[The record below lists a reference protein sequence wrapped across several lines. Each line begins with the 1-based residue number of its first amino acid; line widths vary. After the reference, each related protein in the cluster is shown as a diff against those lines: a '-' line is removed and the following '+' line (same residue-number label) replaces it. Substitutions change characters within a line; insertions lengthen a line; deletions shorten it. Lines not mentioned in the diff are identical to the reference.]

1 MRQDFTQQHVRIA
14 ISTVFGKDKLLLE
27 NFSGTESLSR
37 TFAFSLTMKS
47 GDVALDPDTI
57 VGTLA
62 TVQVIHGDGMTRY
75 FHGLINGFTQAGID
89 AEFAWYTAE
98 MVPSLW
104 LLSLSRDRRIY
115 QNQSTVQI
123 VESVLQSF
131 GIKFINR
138 LKGSYA
144 TREYCVQYDETPLD
158 FIMRLMAQ
166 EGIFYFFQ
174 FADGSHTMVLGD
186 DPLAHHDCENSALI
200 YRGRSDTRGWPD
212 TVLRFEAGGRLV
224 TRDYNGRDYDYLKPS
239 TSLAAEAIGKAGR
252 GKFYEYPHLHT
263 TVAAGKQQQTVKV
276 QHSQSES
283 SNAAGESLCNSLY
296 AGGAFTLTKHPN
308 TKLNARYVIR
318 SVSHRADIT
327 GYTNHFEAFPAKLP
341 FRPPRSVPQPVVPGS
356 HSAFVVGPDG
366 EEIWTDLHGRV
377 KVKFHWDQS
386 SIQDDKASCW
396 VRVSQA
402 WAGNGW
408 GALFI
413 PRIGQ
418 EVIVSYLDGN
428 PDRPLI
434 TGSVYNGEQATPV
447 NLPSKQMQS
456 VIRSR
461 PTKSGNGRSKTTEIA
476 DGRMHGNELRF
487 DDKIGDEELY
497 LHAEHDMKV
506 DIEHDLDTTLYKGSE
521 QHLIKKGDRSVEVT
535 LGNETHTVGGKRDV
549 TVHKDESHSNTT
561 NFEHTVKSNY
571 TLEVDGDL
579 AETIKGK
586 TTIKITGDLVID
598 VGGSI
603 TFKSGKAMDISAGTA
618 IGVKAGTELKS
629 ESGTSYAIKAGTE
642 LKLDAL
648 TLAAKASASGQVDG
662 GGMLTIKGGM
672 VKIN

>member
-14 ISTVFGKDKLLLE
+14 ITTVLGKDKLLLE
-27 NFSGTESLSR
+27 SFTGTEALSR
-37 TFAFSLTMKS
+37 PFAFALTMKS
-47 GDVALDPDTI
+47 SEVALDPDAI
-57 VGTLA
+57 IGTLA
-62 TVQVIHGDGMTRY
+62 TVKVIHGDGMTRY
-75 FHGLINGFTQAGID
+75 FHGLISGFTQAGID
-89 AEFAWYTAE
+89 AEFAWYSAD

-131 GIKFINR
+131 GIKFDNR
-138 LKGSYA
+138 LKASYA
-144 TREYCVQYDETPLD
+144 PREYCVQYDETPLD

-186 DPLAHHDCENSALI
+186 NPSAHSDCANSQLI

-239 TSLAAEAIGKAGR
+239 TSLAADAAGKAGR
-252 GKFYEYPHLHT
+252 GKFYEYPHLHN
-263 TVAAGKQQQTVKV
+263 TVSAGKQQQTVHV
-276 QHSQSES
+276 QGSQAEA

-296 AGGAFTLTKHPN
+296 AGGVFKLDKH
-308 TKLNARYVIR
+308 LNARLNTRYVLR
-318 SVSHRADIT
+318 SVTHRADVT
-327 GYTNHFEAFPAKLP
+327 GYTNHFEAFPSTLA
-341 FRPPRSVPQPVVPGS
+341 FRPLRTVPQPVVAGS

-366 EEIWTDLHGRV
+366 EEIWTDVHGRV

-386 SIQDDKASCW
+386 TAHDDKASCW

-418 EVIVSYLDGN
+418 EVIISYLDGN

-456 VIRSR
+456 GFRSR
-461 PTKSGNGRSKTTEIA
+461 PTKSGNGRSKSAEIA
-476 DGRMHGNELRF
+476 DGRIHGNELRF
-487 DDKIGDEELY
+487 DDKMGDEELY

-506 DIEHDLDTTLYKGSE
+506 DVEHDLDSTLHGGSE
-521 QHLIKKGDRSVEVT
+521 THLIKKGNRSIEVT
-535 LGNETHTVGGKRDV
+535 KGNETHTVGGKRDL
-549 TVHKDESHSNTT
+549 TIHADETHSDNA
-561 NFEHTVKSNY
+561 NFKHTVKKNY

-579 AETIKGK
+579 AETIKGN
-586 TTIKITGDLVID
+586 TTLKITGNLVID

-603 TFKSGKAMDISAGTA
+603 TFKSGKNTDVTAGTA
-618 IGVKAGTELKS
+618 INVKAGTELS
-629 ESGTSYAIKAGTE
+629 SQAGTGYAIKAGTE
-642 LKLDAL
+642 LKMDAL
-648 TLAAKASASGQVDG
+648 TLAAKASASGQIDG